1 MNESSRS
8 ESTVGVAYGMAAYLW
23 WGLVPIYF
31 KAVAQ
36 VPAMEIL
43 VHRVVWSVVLLA
55 MLMRIY
61 RRWPTAWAAVKDRQ
75 VRLTLVGTTTL
86 IAINWFAFIW
96 AVASGQVLQASL
108 GYYINPLVNVVLGF
122 VFLRERLRP
131 VQGFSVLLAA
141 AGVAY
146 LTVSYG
152 TVPWLALLL
161 AGSFGFY
168 GLLRKTAKVDSLV
181 GLMLE
186 TLLLAPLMLGY
197 LVYIVAT
204 GQSVFV
210 NGPLTLTLL
219 LPLGGV
225 ITALPLL
232 WFANAARRLR
242 LATLGLLQYIAPSGQ
257 FLLAVAAY
265 GETFTRAHQV
275 SFICIWTAL
284 TIYSVDAIRASR
296 RTSA

>member
-1 MNESSRS
+1 MNEPAQN
-8 ESTVGVAYGMAAYLW
+8 ETNAGVAYGVAAYLW

-31 KAVAQ
+31 RAIRH

-43 VHRVVWSVVLLA
+43 VHRVVWSIVLLA
-55 MLMRIY
+55 ILMRVY
-61 RRWPTAWAAVKDRQ
+61 RRWPVALAALRDRQ
-75 VRLTLVGTTTL
+75 VRLTLLGTTTL
-86 IAINWFAFIW
+86 IAINWLAFIW
-96 AVASGQVLQASL
+96 AVANDQVLQASL
-108 GYYINPLVNVVLGF
+108 GYYINPLVNVLLGF

-131 VQGFSVLLAA
+131 TQGVCVLLAA
-141 AGVAY
+141 TGVVY

-152 TVPWLALLL
+152 TLPWLALLL
-161 AGSFGFY
+161 AGSFGCY
-168 GLLRKTAKVDSLV
+168 GLLRKTARVDSLV

-197 LVYIVAT
+197 FLYIVIK

-210 NGPLTLTLL
+210 NGPLHLTLL

-225 ITALPLL
+225 ITAVPLL

-257 FLLAVAAY
+257 FLLAVVAF
-265 GETFTRAHQV
+265 GESFTRAHLV
-275 SFICIWTAL
+275 SFVCIWTAL
-284 TIYSVDAIRASR
+284 TLYSVDAIRAAR
-296 RTSA
+296 RSAG